1 MAVPVISNLPPAPTR
16 NDGAADFTPKA
27 DAMIGALQPMVVQ
40 INIALQWMNGQ
51 LTDTQAAQAAAAA
64 SALAAAQSAAAAA
77 NSATAATNNG
87 AAQVQLAAAQVALA
101 TTQAQLATSNGQAQ
115 VALAAEQADN
125 AEASAL
131 SAQAYAQSAGA
142 GAGVPE
148 PVPNKFLGTDSAGV
162 VGWRDAGQK
171 IGDTLFSSQNP
182 GPTYLP
188 LNGGVYSQAAYP
200 ELFSIVGLISG
211 SFAETWSAV
220 TSNAGSNA
228 INAVETDGNGVWVA
242 AGAAGA
248 MVRSTDNGV
257 TWTAVTSRF
266 GATAIN
272 GLACDR
278 AGVWVAVGDAGKVSR
293 STNNGAAWTAVT
305 SGLTNTDTLYSVAC
319 DRNSTFIATAIT
331 EGSSQVAIRST
342 NKAASWASVTVN
354 GSANGGHKSIATDR
368 KGVWICSAS
377 TAFVWRSLDDG
388 LTWTQ
393 ISTLRGAGSGRIATD
408 GKGVWIATNSGNA
421 VNAARSTDN
430 GLTWAEVAVSIT
442 VAGTA
447 IATDSNGTWLLGSSQ
462 ATRRSIDNGYT
473 WAEVTIAG
481 LSGGTTA
488 LGFGKDGVAMAG
500 AGSAAGILRRS
511 TPTYGYDTA
520 TQFKLPNQP
529 AAIGLAAYI
538 KAKDA

>member
-1 MAVPVISNLPPAPTR
+1 MAIQPLALLPDPPLPTDAEEVFDGKAGATLTAQQYMVNVDFNTKLIPAI
-16 NDGAADFTPKA
+16 NAATLQITA
-27 DAMIGALQPMVVQ
+27 DKG
-40 INIALQWMNGQ
+40 
-51 LTDTQAAQAAAAA
+51 DSAA
-64 SALAAAQSAAAAA
+64 SALAASQSATAAA

-87 AAQVQLAAAQVALA
+87 AAQVQLA
-101 TTQAQLATSNGQAQ
+101 TTQAQLATSNGQEQ

-131 SAQAYAQSAGA
+131 SAQAYAQAAGA

-171 IGDTLFSSQNP
+171 IGDTIFSAQNP
-182 GPTYLP
+182 GSTYLP

-200 ELFSIVGLISG
+200 GLFSIVGLISG

-242 AGAAGA
+242 AGAAGT

-257 TWTAVTSRF
+257 TWTAVTSGF
-266 GATAIN
+266 GSTAIN

-278 AGVWVAVGDAGKVSR
+278 ANVWVAVGASGKVTR
-293 STNNGAAWTAVT
+293 SADNGATWTAVT
-305 SGLTNTDTLYSVAC
+305 SGVADTLYSVAS
-319 DRNSTFIATAIT
+319 DRNSVFVATVILSA
-331 EGSSQVAIRST
+331 GAQAVIRST
-342 NKAASWASVTVN
+342 NKGSSWSSVTLDP
-354 GSANGGHKSIATDR
+354 SSIAGHKAIATDR
-368 KGVWICSAS
+368 RGVWMIS
-377 TAFVWRSLDDG
+377 TPGGFFWRSTDDG
-388 LTWTQ
+388 ATWVT
-393 ISTLRGAGSGRIATD
+393 ISGVGGLATNRIATD
-408 GKGVWIATNSGNA
+408 GKGVWVAPNGASTA
-421 VNAARSTDN
+421 QYARSEDN
-430 GLTWAEVAVSIT
+430 GLTWKGVLVSST
-442 VAGTA
+442 QASSV
-447 IATDSNGTWLLGSSQ
+447 IATDSNGNWISGNLSNQ
-462 ATRRSIDNGYT
+462 VYRSTDNGMS
-473 WAEVTIAG
+473 WATVAVAG
-481 LSGGTTA
+481 LTNGA
-488 LGFGKDGVAMAG
+488 LAAAFGKDGVAVVG
-500 AGSAAGILRRS
+500 AAAAAGILRRS